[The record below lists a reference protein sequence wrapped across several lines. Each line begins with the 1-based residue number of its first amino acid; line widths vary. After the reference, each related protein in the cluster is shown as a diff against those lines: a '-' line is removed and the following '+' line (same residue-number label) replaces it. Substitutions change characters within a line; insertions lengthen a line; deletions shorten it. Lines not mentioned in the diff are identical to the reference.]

1 MKIQPR
7 VLNWLLE
14 KEQPSVRY
22 YTLVD
27 LQDRKRD
34 DPKVS
39 EALSQIPRKGWAA
52 EILSTQAPRG
62 NWESLRSLYRPKYTA
77 TNWRAIVLADLGI
90 TAKDAR
96 IRATCDLFF
105 EKWLSTRKHSLFD
118 EPEVCVVGN
127 LARTLASFGY
137 ADDARVKRLFDGLV
151 SSQKGD
157 GGWHCFPSDSGS
169 LDCWEG
175 LAAYAALQPT
185 KWTRSI
191 KRSVER
197 GVEFYLER
205 QLCEE
210 GKARYEPWF
219 RFHYP
224 VHYYYDLLVGLDTI
238 TSLGY
243 GKDERRLNRAVKVLK
258 EKRRADGTWN
268 LDAVHP
274 DLGRGANYGPFKKR
288 PKRFALEAEG
298 KPSKWITLTA
308 LRILKRIE
316 ED

>member
-7 VLNWLLE
+7 VLDWLLE
-14 KEQPSVRY
+14 KELPSVRY

-27 LQDRKRD
+27 LLDRKRN
-34 DPKVS
+34 DPEAR
-39 EALSQIPRKGWAA
+39 EALSQIPRIGWAA
-52 EILSTQAPRG
+52 EILSTQAPSG

-77 TNWRAIVLADLGI
+77 TNWRAIVIGDLGI

-96 IRATCDLFF
+96 IKATCDLFF
-105 EKWLSTRKHSLFD
+105 EKWLSTRRRSLFD
-118 EPEVCVVGN
+118 DPEVCVVGN
-127 LARTLASFGY
+127 LARTLARFGY
-137 ADDARVKRLFDGLV
+137 ADDARVRRLFGGLV
-151 SSQKGD
+151 SGQKDD
-157 GGWHCFPSDSGS
+157 GGWHCFPSDNGS

-175 LAAYAALQPT
+175 LAAYAALPPT
-185 KWTRSI
+185 MWTRSI
-191 KRSVER
+191 KRSAER

-205 QLCEE
+205 QLCND
-210 GKARYEPWF
+210 GQARYEPWF

-243 GKDERRLNRAVKVLK
+243 GKDERRLDSALEVLK

-288 PKRFALEAEG
+288 PKRFALEVEG
-298 KPSKWITLTA
+298 KPSKWITLVA

>member
-7 VLNWLLE
+7 VLDWLLE
-14 KEQPSVRY
+14 KEHPSVRY

-27 LQDRKRD
+27 LLDRKRND
-34 DPKVS
+34 LEAR
-39 EALSQIPRKGWAA
+39 EALSQIPRIGWAA
-52 EILSTQAPRG
+52 EILSTQAPSG

-96 IRATCDLFF
+96 IGATCDLFF
-105 EKWLSTRKHSLFD
+105 EKWLSTRKPSLFD
-118 EPEVCVVGN
+118 DPEVCVVGN
-127 LARTLASFGY
+127 LARTLARFGY
-137 ADDARVKRLFDGLV
+137 ADDARVRRLFDRLV
-151 SSQKGD
+151 SSQKDD
-157 GGWHCFPSDSGS
+157 GGWHCFPSDNGS

-175 LAAYAALQPT
+175 LAAYAALQRR
-185 KWTRSI
+185 KWTSSI

-205 QLCEE
+205 QLCND
-210 GKARYEPWF
+210 GQARYEPWF

-243 GKDERRLNRAVKVLK
+243 GKDERRLDSALEVLK

-288 PKRFALEAEG
+288 PKRFALEVEG
-298 KPSKWITLTA
+298 KPSKWITLVA